1 MAPLIE
7 IGSTV
12 RLKKPHP
19 CGNYDWTVT
28 RLGTDIGLLC
38 VNCKRRIMVSRSQLS
53 RRLKEVVSN
62 SETYLTC

>member
-1 MAPLIE
+1 MAQLIE

-12 RLKKPHP
+12 RLKKPPP

-28 RLGTDIGLLC
+28 RLGNDIGLLC
-38 VNCKRRIMVSRSQLS
+38 VFCKRRIMVSRSQLG

-62 SETYLTC
+62 SEN

>member
-1 MAPLIE
+1 MALILE
-7 IGSTV
+7 IGATL

-19 CGNYDWTVT
+19 CGSYDWTVT

-38 VNCKRRIMVSRSQLS
+38 MDCKRRIMISRNQLA

-62 SETYLTC
+62 GIEH